1 MAKSSKVTMSLTM
14 RSSDI
19 IPTGLERSVSMTLTA
34 ADDTAEFGKMVVTTT
49 KERVDKSQIGDRAYV
64 YVKNISST
72 STYVINLSMS
82 ETSDGGTS
90 AGNHKGP
97 VFAQLAVGEFALL
110 PFKDVGAQ
118 ASSDDGIYVQAVG
131 GTGEIEYL
139 IFELD

>member
-14 RSSDI
+14 RSSDL